1 MKFEEYL
8 QAKFMK
14 EEPQIL
20 DDDLPDTFDTW
31 LTALQ
36 ADDFIKYG
44 DEFKKLK

>member
-1 MKFEEYL
+1 MKFETFL
-8 QAKFMK
+8 QDKFMK

-44 DEFKKLK
+44 NEYGKM